1 MDFPERLKRK
11 EGDEEHEE
19 DVVPFSLGQG
29 YHSFVNMNTNILGL
43 MSAAGPK
50 VDYHS
55 RFTGYS
61 SEEDANESGD
71 EDASRKK
78 QDNITADPMAQTM
91 VLSKPS
97 PNSGKRHSRR
107 SSGHKLMQSVP
118 ILSKLSSKRSKKS
131 GKKPELHIQESSEPE
146 SSADENRLAPH
157 MSRILEARAEVT
169 ARPSFD
175 LERRPTDREQKTTER
190 SEGKT
195 TDLSR
200 QLQEIFEFDEPE
212 EVISG
217 EDDRSTVEKCKTLI
231 IVIEYPCYLLQAVLL
246 QGFIYITSK
255 HICFYAY
262 LPKKAVS
269 EPVIDLHSV
278 LLTNYQHETTKTGYL
293 SKAGKRNPRYNRYW
307 FQLKGDVLSYYEG
320 TANKYFPHGQI
331 DLRYG
336 ITATVTDK
344 DKDKDAVH
352 FTVETD
358 NRTYYFRADTPQSA
372 KEWVKSLQRVIFR
385 SRNEGDSVK
394 ISLPIRNVLDIEEIQ
409 VLDLADTCKIRVVD
423 NGETYVVDEVR
434 VAPSLNVS
442 AEWLLIPNSTFSR
455 SLNTAKTLSTFSKF
469 SLRMNMLMTR
479 LENSRPHL
487 HLGRLL
493 R

>member
-1 MDFPERLKRK
+1 MLT
-11 EGDEEHEE
+11 
-19 DVVPFSLGQG
+19 S
-29 YHSFVNMNTNILGL
+29 
-43 MSAAGPK
+43 
-50 VDYHS
+50 
-55 RFTGYS
+55 
-61 SEEDANESGD
+61 
-71 EDASRKK
+71 
-78 QDNITADPMAQTM
+78 
-91 VLSKPS
+91 
-97 PNSGKRHSRR
+97 
-107 SSGHKLMQSVP
+107 
-118 ILSKLSSKRSKKS
+118 
-131 GKKPELHIQESSEPE
+131 
-146 SSADENRLAPH
+146 
-157 MSRILEARAEVT
+157 
-169 ARPSFD
+169 
-175 LERRPTDREQKTTER
+175 
-190 SEGKT
+190 
-195 TDLSR
+195 
-200 QLQEIFEFDEPE
+200 
-212 EVISG
+212 
-217 EDDRSTVEKCKTLI
+217 
-231 IVIEYPCYLLQAVLL
+231 VIEYPCYLLQAVLL

-269 EPVIDLHSV
+269 EPFLHLHHVS
-278 LLTNYQHETTKTGYL
+278 LTHYQHETTKSGYL

-344 DKDKDAVH
+344 DKDKEAVH

-394 ISLPIRNVLDIEEIQ
+394 ISLPIHNVLDIEEIQ

-434 VAPSLNVS
+434 LALSSNLPIK
-442 AEWLLIPNSTFSR
+442 WLLMPNSTFSR
-455 SLNTAKTLSTFSKF
+455 SLKMAKTLSTFSRS
-469 SLRMNMLMTR
+469 SLRMSMPMTKPGNR
-479 LENSRPHL
+479 SPRL
-487 HLGRLL
+487 HLGKLL